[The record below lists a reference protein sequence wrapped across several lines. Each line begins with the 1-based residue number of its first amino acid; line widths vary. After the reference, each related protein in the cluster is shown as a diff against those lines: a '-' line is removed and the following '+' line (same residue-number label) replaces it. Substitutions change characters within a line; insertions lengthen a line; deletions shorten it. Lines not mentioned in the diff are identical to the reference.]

1 MLKHVMELYLS
12 QLLGRRIYD
21 SAGKTVGKV
30 QDVVVLWDG
39 RMPRITGIRHTKD
52 LHKLIPADFVSNW
65 NVDGVRLAKPMGKT
79 PVVDYWRWRFRRA
92 DR

>member
-1 MLKHVMELYLS
+1 MSPSRSPRHES
-12 QLLGRRIYD
+12 RQQPFRQLHDRSGR
-21 SAGKTVGKV
+21 SAAVAAHGCAR
-30 QDVVVLWDG
+30 L
-39 RMPRITGIRHTKD
+39 IRHTKD

-65 NVDGVRLAKPMGKT
+65 NADGVRLAKPMGKT